1 MSRVSLQ
8 NGGGPGSSISLA
20 PETIRVRNALIEKFT
35 GEPLDEMNHF
45 MNTALAAEKNELR
58 RIGILAARIFLLR
71 TRIAKLQDFNRD
83 PSLTDIPEINVG
95 ELDLGVANMD
105 AADNSDEDVN
115 KIEDGWAR
123 LKMTSP
129 GEVQGVRFLSGAIID
144 AKPEDAEKLIRSGK
158 AIRVDENGDIIN
170 FDEDDSDN
178 QDEAG
183 STGETSDL
191 AEDANGNSEASNS
204 DSAEAGENTSAVMT
218 DEQTVE
224 VENDEQPAMANA
236 DEDDFDNQ
244 DEAGS
249 TGEASDRTGDANGN
263 SEASNSDS
271 ALAGE
276 NTSAAMTDEQT
287 VEAENDEQPAMANTD
302 ETASEDATI
311 GDAEQPVSSDNESS
325 DNADDKT

>member
-1 MSRVSLQ
+1 MSKVSLQ

-45 MNTALAAEKNELR
+45 MNTALAAEKNELK

-71 TRIAKLQDFNRD
+71 TRIANLQDFNRD
-83 PSLTDIPEINVG
+83 SSLTDISEINVG
-95 ELDLGVANMD
+95 ALDLGGANMD
-105 AADNSDEDVN
+105 AANDSDDDDVE
-115 KIEDGWAR
+115 IENGWAR

-158 AIRVDENGDIIN
+158 AVRVDESGDIIDFN
-170 FDEDDSDN
+170 EDDFDK

-183 STGETSDL
+183 SAAEALDH
-191 AEDANGNSEASNS
+191 AEDANGNSEATDS
-204 DSAEAGENTSAVMT
+204 DSAEAN
-218 DEQTVE
+218 
-224 VENDEQPAMANA
+224 
-236 DEDDFDNQ
+236 
-244 DEAGS
+244 
-249 TGEASDRTGDANGN
+249 
-263 SEASNSDS
+263 
-271 ALAGE
+271 E

-287 VEAENDEQPAMANTD
+287 VEAENDEQPAIATAD
-302 ETASEDATI
+302 EAASEGTTI
-311 GDAEQPVSSDNESS
+311 ADAEQPISPDTESS